1 MVARL
6 GRCGGTGMQ
15 NGAGIFVFGVRNQC
29 YLTVGSL
36 ETPELGH
43 SSGIAHTES
52 GAGQGLQE
60 AGSVPGCA
68 PPGTQEP
75 REGLDDVRRHLHLQA
90 GGGSGRPARVHAAGW
105 AAESE
110 PHPGGEG
117 MRKKPQMEPRS
128 HGATEPRA
136 ESSRLP
142 RERRGRVDLRLPSWP
157 RGHGTP
163 GRAPEPQPTRPRQI
177 PAPGLT
183 GEPPTCP
190 PPPPCHPPLLAN
202 PRTASHAP
210 RGPAAVG
217 VWRVV
222 GPSRMRAR
230 SLTPVFVGAQHPRC
244 CYLVRSPPWEVGS
257 EF

>member
-15 NGAGIFVFGVRNQC
+15 NGAGIFVFGVGNQC

-52 GAGQGLQE
+52 GAGQGLRA

-75 REGLDDVRRHLHLQA
+75 REGPDDVRRHLHLQA
-90 GGGSGRPARVHAAGW
+90 GGGSGRPARVPAAGW

-142 RERRGRVDLRLPSWP
+142 RERPGRVDLRLHSRP

-163 GRAPEPQPTRPRQI
+163 GRAPGPQPTRPRQI
-177 PAPGLT
+177 PAPALT

-190 PPPPCHPPLLAN
+190 AVLSSPPCKSPHGPPRSSG
-202 PRTASHAP
+202 PSGR
-210 RGPAAVG
+210 RGPACGGSQPDACAVADPTA
-217 VWRVV
+217 V
-222 GPSRMRAR
+222 
-230 SLTPVFVGAQHPRC
+230 LVGAQHPRR